1 MIERLLDNTWNKEH
15 FEILA
20 DFMNDKPFQ
29 LRKEI
34 LYIKDRISIVDFI
47 YSQILTPMIVDFLS
61 KKGNSTKLLL
71 NTGFYIIPEFI
82 LDTKVKNIIMQ
93 YENKSHYPLLNSIL
107 IHLASINIEDI
118 IARCLMC
125 RRWFFRSR
133 ANKLYCFA
141 ICRERKRYLER
152 S

>member
-15 FEILA
+15 FGILA

-34 LYIKDRISIVDFI
+34 VFLKDRISIVDFI
-47 YSQILTPMIVDFLS
+47 YSQILTPAIIDFLS
-61 KKGNSTKLLL
+61 KKNSSKLLFS
-71 NTGFYIIPEFI
+71 TGFYVIPEFI
-82 LDTKVKNIIMQ
+82 LDAKVKTIIMQ

-107 IHLASINIEDI
+107 LHLTKVNIEDI

-125 RRWFFRSR
+125 TRWFYRSR
-133 ANKLYCFA
+133 TNKLYCSA